1 MNNGVNNSNNL
12 NNQNS
17 MEQPVL
23 QPLQNNNVV
32 PTQPASPV
40 MQPVMQTPVVN
51 TAQPVVNAASVV
63 EQNVTTP
70 VQPEVQTAVVPSEN
84 KEEEETVVQNIPGVI
99 VAPPQHGG
107 MDKPNPIQPLPGTEV
122 ETEPV
127 TEAVQE
133 VVTEPVQEDND
144 KKKKKKNKL
153 ARFYFLIILIL
164 IGVIVYFNYAHSMEV
179 AMLNEKCTP
188 VSTSG
193 KAKELDLDSTI
204 VQDLYA
210 KVKTSLREDLAS
222 TELNDQ
228 MKLYL
233 AYRQLAYSEF
243 YESNCNLF
251 SSTAM
256 EPFVCQESAVISP
269 MAFKEEDLQ
278 REVKKLFGDDVEIA
292 NANIQLGTG
301 TCIGGY
307 QYIAERGE
315 YVQGVC
321 TQNTATTFKMDKELV
336 KAESKESVIT
346 LYEEVKYYNA
356 EGLDLPERL
365 KSGTYVYTF
374 KLDMKYDYIYVSKEL
389 QEK

>member
-1 MNNGVNNSNNL
+1 MNNGVNNSNNI

-17 MEQPVL
+17 VAEPVL
-23 QPLQNNNVV
+23 QPLQNNTNVTANTNSV
-32 PTQPASPV
+32 PV
-40 MQPVMQTPVVN
+40 MQPVASTEAPIQPVMQTTVG
-51 TAQPVVNAASVV
+51 
-63 EQNVTTP
+63 
-70 VQPEVQTAVVPSEN
+70 QPEVQAIIAPQ
-84 KEEEETVVQNIPGVI
+84 EEEVVQNIPGVI

-107 MDKPNPIQPLPGTEV
+107 MDKPNPIQPLPGIEV

-133 VVTEPVQEDND
+133 EVVAPVVEDNG

-153 ARFYFLIILIL
+153 ARFYFFIILCL
-164 IGVIVYFNYAHSMEV
+164 VGALVYFNFAHQNEV
-179 AMLNEKCTP
+179 ARLNEECTP

-193 KAKELDLDSTI
+193 EVKKLDLNSTI

-222 TELNDQ
+222 TDFNDQ

-233 AYRQLAYSEF
+233 TYRQLAYSEF

-251 SSTAM
+251 SATAM
-256 EPFVCQESAVISP
+256 EPFACVESSVVSP

-278 REVKKLFGDDVEIA
+278 REVKKLFGDNVEIA
-292 NANIQLGTG
+292 NANIQLGEG

-315 YVQGVC
+315 YVQGTC

-356 EGLDLPERL
+356 EGLNLPERL

-374 KLDMKYDYIYVSKEL
+374 KLDMNYNYVYVSKEL

>member
-23 QPLQNNNVV
+23 QPLPNNNVE
-32 PTQPASPV
+32 PTQSAAPV
-40 MQPVMQTPVVN
+40 MQPVMQTSN
-51 TAQPVVNAASVV
+51 VNAAQPMVNPTFVV

-70 VQPEVQTAVVPSEN
+70 VQPEVQTAIVPSDN
-84 KEEEETVVQNIPGVI
+84 NEEEAVVQNIPGVI

-133 VVTEPVQEDND
+133 EVVTEVVQDDNG

-153 ARFYFLIILIL
+153 ARFYLLIILIL
-164 IGVIVYFNYAHSMEV
+164 IGVIVYFNYAHTMEV

-193 KAKELDLDSTI
+193 KAKELDLNSTI

-256 EPFVCQESAVISP
+256 EPFVCQESAVVSP

-292 NANIQLGTG
+292 NANIQLGTS

-336 KAESKESVIT
+336 KAESRESIIT

-374 KLDMKYDYIYVSKEL
+374 KLDVKYDYIYVSKEL